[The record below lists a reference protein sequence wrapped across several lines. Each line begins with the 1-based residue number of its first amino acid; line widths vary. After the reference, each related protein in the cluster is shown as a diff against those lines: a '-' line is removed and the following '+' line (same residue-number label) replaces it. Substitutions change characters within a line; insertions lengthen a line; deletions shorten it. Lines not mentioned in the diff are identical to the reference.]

1 MAHVLRMPEVA
12 ANTTEAVVSSW
23 LVPLNAP
30 YKAGDPIVTIET
42 DKAVVDVEAEDD
54 GVLVKIVAQAGARV
68 EVGAPIA
75 WWSEDGSGSEPGD
88 DLAADEGAAGAAAA
102 SGERLQEAP
111 GRVTTPSSP
120 SNDVA
125 AQDALSATAA
135 APLPQGQPRLF
146 ASPLARKL
154 ARQNNLELGQITG
167 TGPRGRIRRIDV
179 DAAVEAQSRN
189 GGARAVSAR
198 ADPEA
203 AADVAANASA
213 DRLTASVSYTD
224 VTVSRMRSAIA
235 HRLAESKRDAP
246 HFYLRGSA
254 RIDRLL
260 ELREQVNALPG
271 SRRTSVTDW
280 LVKAIGTAHTLE
292 PSLNVE
298 WRGDA
303 IRQFAD
309 ADVAVAVATDNGLVT
324 PVVRAVQTK
333 NVGLVSAEVSDLVD
347 RSQRRQLRQPE
358 LEGGTITLT
367 NLGMYGVED
376 FAAIINPPQAAIL
389 AVGAARK
396 EVVPTGDGVG
406 VATVLKFTLAVD
418 HRPVDGAQAA
428 RWLQH
433 FQQLLE
439 DPLSLLNP
447 F

>member
-1 MAHVLRMPEVA
+1 M
-12 ANTTEAVVSSW
+12 
-23 LVPLNAP
+23 
-30 YKAGDPIVTIET
+30 
-42 DKAVVDVEAEDD
+42 
-54 GVLVKIVAQAGARV
+54 
-68 EVGAPIA
+68 
-75 WWSEDGSGSEPGD
+75 
-88 DLAADEGAAGAAAA
+88 
-102 SGERLQEAP
+102 
-111 GRVTTPSSP
+111 
-120 SNDVA
+120 
-125 AQDALSATAA
+125 
-135 APLPQGQPRLF
+135 
-146 ASPLARKL
+146 
-154 ARQNNLELGQITG
+154 
-167 TGPRGRIRRIDV
+167 
-179 DAAVEAQSRN
+179 
-189 GGARAVSAR
+189 
-198 ADPEA
+198 
-203 AADVAANASA
+203 
-213 DRLTASVSYTD
+213 
-224 VTVSRMRSAIA
+224 
-235 HRLAESKRDAP
+235 
-246 HFYLRGSA
+246 
-254 RIDRLL
+254 
-260 ELREQVNALPG
+260 
-271 SRRTSVTDW
+271 
-280 LVKAIGTAHTLE
+280 KAIGTAHTLE